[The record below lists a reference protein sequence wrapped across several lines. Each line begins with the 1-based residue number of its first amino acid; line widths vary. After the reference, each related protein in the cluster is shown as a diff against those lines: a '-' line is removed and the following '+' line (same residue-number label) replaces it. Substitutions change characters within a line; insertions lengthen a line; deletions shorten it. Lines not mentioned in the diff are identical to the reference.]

1 MNFLCKLLSY
11 SLRLHIVLST
21 LDYILC
27 NLIVGTNIGI
37 CNIYNAHTC

>member
-1 MNFLCKLLSY
+1 MNFLCKLRSY

-27 NLIVGTNIGI
+27 HLIVGTNIGI